1 MVLPLEQRPNQRFY
15 MFTDTHEENWLAKS
29 PQPVNISG
37 QQYVCPSQMEQT
49 KNEL

>member
-1 MVLPLEQRPNQRFY
+1 MLLPLGQRPNQRFN
-15 MFTDTHEENWLAKS
+15 MFTDTHVEIWLAKS

-37 QQYVCPSQMEQT
+37 QQYVRPSQMEQT